1 MTSYTIETKQYTDIS
16 EVSAIRVGLS
26 NLELFVK
33 AEFDVRLYKTDGSF
47 YKRFNFA
54 LEGDDY
60 HNWGNSDDYVIN
72 KICEAY
78 GFVIVPEETSNTAPE
93 TTTTEET
100 SNTAPETTTTEE
112 TSNTAPETTT
122 TE

>member
-16 EVSAIRVGLS
+16 EVSAIRIELV

-33 AEFDVRLYKTDGSF
+33 AEFDVRLYKTDKSF

-60 HNWGNSDDYVIN
+60 NNWGNSDEYIIN
-72 KICEAY
+72 KICEVY
-78 GFVIVPEETSNTAPE
+78 GFVIVPEPATPV
-93 TTTTEET
+93 
-100 SNTAPETTTTEE
+100 
-112 TSNTAPETTT
+112 
-122 TE
+122 